1 MAQNLFEQY
10 VQLQS
15 VGAHAAD
22 IKLTWVEEVLI
33 LHILGGVLYYS
44 PRIFS
49 QYFLCGENKLIYP
62 EL

>member
-22 IKLTWVEEVLI
+22 IKLTWVEEVFNPSY
-33 LHILGGVLYYS
+33 LGGCIIL
-44 PRIFS
+44 FS
-49 QYFLCGENKLIYP
+49 
-62 EL
+62 